1 MPHIHS
7 LFILNDDI
15 NSTLSRNPANADG
28 PWGKRE
34 IFSRIDK
41 DNTSL
46 LTFKD
51 GTVVAIYG
59 TGDKKAT
66 LDISEINLGKIANI
80 FPKYTFDSNTQIAFY
95 AHGAKSDEGCK
106 WTLLN
111 SEQKKNF
118 DVGYVL
124 KEIADTAASSNWT
137 VTEGEGLSLHVFSCY
152 GGTSNLSNIRSF
164 PKGTSVM
171 LHAGD
176 VSVLNTRVEH
186 DITKLLETKF
196 TDLNSRTELFAKT
209 IGNACGPISM
219 YSHNGEVRKYDSPPL
234 DALKSDASFK
244 QHVTEVNGKD
254 PINSSEAL
262 QHLLQSNEITIRN
275 TAELDLVIK
284 LINNMKDPALEA
296 VYKTNEKT
304 TKEVLDAH
312 TERLQQLTKLKGQT
326 VVDENG
332 KDVDVDSE
340 IRKTGE
346 DKAKQEKLWEKF
358 KEDYS
363 QKSLKLINLY
373 KQQSLES
380 ILSNCIDSGSVSEA
394 NLEILNKCKTSYNF
408 SSDNFLEALDKVS
421 EMTRPEVYAK
431 SAHAL
436 FKLMHVLINE
446 KILPSLNLPRF
457 SEKFKNPDNQCK
469 NFSKATIDALRQ
481 SAGVGN
487 KVDGTFKE
495 KAIELLKTLGI
506 NDFSGLDKPW
516 TQGEQEVADFVST
529 MTNDSLMKKSE
540 YFKQKAETI
549 TYDKVKELCDE
560 RALYSN
566 IKELPDLSNKLLFF
580 YLRAKLDIPTDSN
593 IKAEEL
599 IEISKVIEAFV
610 EHNPGKN
617 SIDDEIVE
625 SFVNALLRIAIN
637 SSIRTEEYDETVSK
651 ADKKSPIMH
660 ATAKIFSVMI
670 QHKLISVQNVDKFFE
685 PQADISYKFFED
697 IKNLLKDPKKIN
709 TTKEIESGKLP
720 EAKPKITEPKP
731 LDTAAATKK
740 QPAEP
745 THHDHDHAHSNLT
758 VPVTIQ
764 EQINQL
770 IEQKD
775 STGKLQKLLHYKY
788 TKATNGLKK
797 ACKAPSNLTQ
807 EQARAELNREDDYG
821 SICVYEEFNKIAK
834 LFEELN
840 YARMDEEFFGLI
852 DYFVNK
858 KQRALLD
865 KLAEFSISPG
875 SHTDVGDSR
884 SKAFTLEDVENT
896 PCTEKFTPQ
905 QKNQLLEQFIDVRK
919 HIKYINMNSNCYGMF
934 ITSLFPNDDNIRK
947 DYNKKITL
955 TDKTT
960 FTVGSGDFIA
970 QQRVG
975 NYTQEEV
982 IAYAHNVRNFFKI
995 MISKYRDATPEQK
1008 ESIEQLLNKL
1018 LRKEDYVKLNFLT
1031 TMKELGGKDN
1041 SKAALELAKKVLTL
1055 KGFGFDDEVAA
1066 PTQSEEAHA
1075 APKPEKQKTE
1085 EEKKVHII
1093 SLTGEELENMATQ
1106 DKTIVKTIE
1115 KLDEKTGENMVHDA
1129 IKRGMD
1135 DVVEDYKKIGVNIN
1149 LPTADGRTAESLVSK
1164 ENQDLFAGIFGY
1176 PNPNSEVLLFEGLKA
1191 RVNEAIQSIAD
1202 SNGEDLILAIKA
1214 EDAQTKIASDIREII
1229 TGFIRAKAQMQGL
1242 VDEALEILKGY
1253 KDDKITESCKAL
1265 SKLTAKCE
1273 IATKSWQKPLEIT
1286 LDGFYTSDFEI
1297 PEDYINSKLAGI
1309 DDYTITKCNFSSIV
1323 RDLLTKLTH
1332 AHDNVKEAC
1341 YKETVAK
1348 LDTSDITALIDNF
1361 NDNPDFLTNSIKAE
1375 EFPTN
1380 VDFSEI
1386 IGDIELHQSY
1396 AA

>member
-1 MPHIHS
+1 
-7 LFILNDDI
+7 
-15 NSTLSRNPANADG
+15 
-28 PWGKRE
+28 
-34 IFSRIDK
+34 
-41 DNTSL
+41 
-46 LTFKD
+46 
-51 GTVVAIYG
+51 
-59 TGDKKAT
+59 
-66 LDISEINLGKIANI
+66 
-80 FPKYTFDSNTQIAFY
+80 
-95 AHGAKSDEGCK
+95 
-106 WTLLN
+106 
-111 SEQKKNF
+111 
-118 DVGYVL
+118 
-124 KEIADTAASSNWT
+124 
-137 VTEGEGLSLHVFSCY
+137 
-152 GGTSNLSNIRSF
+152 
-164 PKGTSVM
+164 
-171 LHAGD
+171 
-176 VSVLNTRVEH
+176 
-186 DITKLLETKF
+186 
-196 TDLNSRTELFAKT
+196 
-209 IGNACGPISM
+209 
-219 YSHNGEVRKYDSPPL
+219 
-234 DALKSDASFK
+234 
-244 QHVTEVNGKD
+244 
-254 PINSSEAL
+254 
-262 QHLLQSNEITIRN
+262 
-275 TAELDLVIK
+275 
-284 LINNMKDPALEA
+284 
-296 VYKTNEKT
+296 
-304 TKEVLDAH
+304 
-312 TERLQQLTKLKGQT
+312 
-326 VVDENG
+326 
-332 KDVDVDSE
+332 
-340 IRKTGE
+340 
-346 DKAKQEKLWEKF
+346 
-358 KEDYS
+358 
-363 QKSLKLINLY
+363 
-373 KQQSLES
+373 
-380 ILSNCIDSGSVSEA
+380 
-394 NLEILNKCKTSYNF
+394 
-408 SSDNFLEALDKVS
+408 
-421 EMTRPEVYAK
+421 
-431 SAHAL
+431 
-436 FKLMHVLINE
+436 KLMHVLINE

-560 RALYSN
+560 GALYSN
-566 IKELPDLSNKLLFF
+566 IKELLDLSNKLLFF

-625 SFVNALLRIAIN
+625 SFVNALLHRAIH
-637 SSIRTEEYDETVSK
+637 SSFRTEQDDKIVKK
-651 ADKKSPIMH
+651 ADKNSPIMH
-660 ATAKIFSVMI
+660 ATAKIFSVMT
-670 QHKLISVQNVDKFFE
+670 QHKLIPLGILNKFFNHKN
-685 PQADISYKFFED
+685 PFFDPKDSIGYIFFED
-697 IKNLLKDPKKIN
+697 IQDLLKDPKKIN
-709 TTKEIESGKLP
+709 ATKEIESGKLP

-840 YARMDEEFFGLI
+840 HASMDKEFFGLI
-852 DYFVNK
+852 DYFTDK
-858 KQRALLD
+858 KQQALRAKLL
-865 KLAEFSISPG
+865 EFGIRPG
-875 SHTDVGDSR
+875 SEMNSGDSKSR
-884 SKAFTLEDVENT
+884 AFTLEDVENT
-896 PCTEKFTPQ
+896 PCTEKFTLQ
-905 QKNQLLEQFIDVRK
+905 QKTELLEQFRDVTQN
-919 HIKYINMNSNCYGMF
+919 IKYTNMNPQCYGMF
-934 ITSLFPNDDNIRK
+934 ITSLFPNDDDIRK

-955 TDKTT
+955 TDETT
-960 FTVGSGDFIA
+960 FTIGSGDFIA
-970 QQRVG
+970 KQTQG
-975 NYTQEEV
+975 KYTQEEV
-982 IAYAHNVRNFFKI
+982 IAYARNVRNFFKI
-995 MISKYRDATPEQK
+995 MISKYKDADSQQK

-1055 KGFGFDDEVAA
+1055 KGLSFDEEVAA

-1085 EEKKVHII
+1085 EEKKLHIA
-1093 SLTGEELENMATQ
+1093 SFTGEELQKMAAK
-1106 DKTIVKTIE
+1106 DPKIVETIE
-1115 KLDEKTGENMVHDA
+1115 KLDKTTGENIVHDA

-1135 DVVEDYKKIGVNIN
+1135 NVVEDYKNIGVNIN

-1191 RVNEAIQSIAD
+1191 RVNAAIQSIAD

-1214 EDAQTKIASDIREII
+1214 EDAQTKIASDIHEII

-1242 VDEALEILKGY
+1242 VDEALEILTGY
-1253 KDDKITESCKAL
+1253 TDTTIVESCEAL

-1297 PEDYINSKLAGI
+1297 PEDYINSKLA
-1309 DDYTITKCNFSSIV
+1309 
-1323 RDLLTKLTH
+1323 
-1332 AHDNVKEAC
+1332 
-1341 YKETVAK
+1341 
-1348 LDTSDITALIDNF
+1348 
-1361 NDNPDFLTNSIKAE
+1361 
-1375 EFPTN
+1375 
-1380 VDFSEI
+1380 
-1386 IGDIELHQSY
+1386 
-1396 AA
+1396 